1 MVADRARARVLPAVD
16 GVAFAPVFDVSL
28 SLVVNATAASVGEVT
43 ARLAAGA
50 VTQTGPAEGTVDVG
64 GLALPAADAAGVEV
78 EARLNNC
85 GTNDMGGDAVALER
99 TVGGRS

>member
-1 MVADRARARVLPAVD
+1 M
-16 GVAFAPVFDVSL
+16 
-28 SLVVNATAASVGEVT
+28 GEVT

-85 GTNDMGGDAVALER
+85 GTNDMCRLEAAVWAVPVAAGGGDAVALER